1 MSRPLADR
9 DPLLLRTRLLRRL
22 TATAGRREGAAAR
35 RYLRSGPVVVTDG
48 LGIGLRLTGL
58 SVGQAQA
65 GQIVRG
71 AVEPMVQEALRRQL
85 TPGAVMYDVGGSVGF
100 FSLLGARL
108 GATVV
113 AFEPLPGAAAT
124 IERNTALNGLSERVR
139 VLELAAGDQEGRA
152 TLIEAGEAGWSHLAD
167 RGTRPDA
174 HATHDVRVAALDDLV
189 AAGEIGP
196 PDLVKL
202 DVEGSEGRGSRRV
215 APDDRASPAGLRDR
229 AARDQRGGRGPS
241 RVTRLPP
248 GAPRRTRPGPRRPR
262 RRPSPCGPI

>member
-1 MSRPLADR
+1 M
-9 DPLLLRTRLLRRL
+9 
-22 TATAGRREGAAAR
+22 
-35 RYLRSGPVVVTDG
+35 VVTDG

-113 AFEPLPGAAAT
+113 AFEPLAGAAAT

-202 DVEGSEGRGSRRV
+202 DVEGSEGAV
-215 APDDRASPAGLRDR
+215 LDGLRQTIERHRQVLVIELHETNAEVADR
-229 AARDQRGGRGPS
+229 LESHGYHLERLDGTGPVRDAPGDAHVLAVS
-241 RVTRLPP
+241 RS
-248 GAPRRTRPGPRRPR
+248 GA
-262 RRPSPCGPI
+262 